1 MSKLKLCPFC
11 GKKPFYIEWVA
22 CVNPHC
28 QMVNTYFVYETWNT
42 RPIEDELRDRLNLA
56 EAANAEL
63 QARIDAVDTA
73 AWDKLKAELKE
84 LKEVR
89 KDDIE
94 AYNEQAAQIED
105 LNESLMIAYVDG
117 VYEGRKSKESEIKRL
132 QSELERYKKCFAE
145 AEVENSRI
153 KTAIQQCLTGNA
165 RLADGDNCGLAGP
178 KQAMKE

>member
-1 MSKLKLCPFC
+1 MSSKIDYTDIRDDRIRSEICDIMSEMLDNPLEC
-11 GKKPFYIEWVA
+11 GLYRTSKFMWK
-22 CVNPHC
+22 
-28 QMVNTYFVYETWNT
+28 METF
-42 RPIEDELRDRLNLA
+42 ILA
-56 EAANAEL
+56 EAKA
-63 QARIDAVDTA
+63 QAKEIER
-73 AWDKLKAELKE
+73 LK
-84 LKEVR
+84 
-89 KDDIE
+89 
-94 AYNEQAAQIED
+94 AQIED

-165 RLADGDNCGLAGP
+165 HLADGDNCGLAGP